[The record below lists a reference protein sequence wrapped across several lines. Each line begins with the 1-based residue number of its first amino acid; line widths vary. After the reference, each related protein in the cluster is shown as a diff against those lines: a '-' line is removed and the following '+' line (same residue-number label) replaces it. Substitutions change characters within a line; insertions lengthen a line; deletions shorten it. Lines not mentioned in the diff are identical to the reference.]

1 MNKIYTK
8 EQVARLL
15 MNPNVETIRYSSRIE
30 YTEEF
35 KKWAVMER
43 VNHPELSAI
52 QIFEKAGFTRD
63 IISSDSAGDRLRY
76 WTNKYLNTI
85 NINTF
90 EIKEEVEEE
99 VEDELEEETT
109 EDSIYEIFINKIDRL
124 IELLKRK

>member
-63 IISSDSAGDRLRY
+63 IISSD
-76 WTNKYLNTI
+76 
-85 NINTF
+85 INTF

-99 VEDELEEETT
+99 VEDEIEEETT